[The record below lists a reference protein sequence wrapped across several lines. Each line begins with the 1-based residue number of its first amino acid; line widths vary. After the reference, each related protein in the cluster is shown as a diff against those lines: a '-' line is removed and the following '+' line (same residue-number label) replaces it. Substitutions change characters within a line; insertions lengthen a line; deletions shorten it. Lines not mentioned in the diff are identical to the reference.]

1 ANVALMSRLMNRSVT
16 TFTVGFAGQPSYNEL
31 EEARRGAR
39 LFGCEHHEGGLQA
52 KELQESVPDPGPHQD
67 EPPAGWGRG
76 PLHQLAKH
84 TRAAG
89 TVVVQVGEGS
99 DEQFFGYP
107 GYLSVYGLESSLG
120 RPLRSL
126 PLPLRRALRHA
137 GEALARTLSRGGDRL
152 ELLRCAAEERG

>member
-1 ANVALMSRLMNRSVT
+1 
-16 TFTVGFAGQPSYNEL
+16 
-31 EEARRGAR
+31 
-39 LFGCEHHEGGLQA
+39 
-52 KELQESVPDPGPHQD
+52 
-67 EPPAGWGRG
+67 
-76 PLHQLAKH
+76 PLYHLAKH

-152 ELLRCAAEERG
+152 ELLRCAAEERGSFWGGAIAFQGEDKRRILSQSALQRCNGFDSYRVVAEIWDRISRQKPDSDFGERMVYLELKQRL